1 MSQSASSSSSTSV
14 TVGGGNTTNRVN
26 KGIVFPN
33 ELVSDFTVSSVTLL
47 RQCPNHVNL
56 TVLAPVGLN
65 SPGATPRIDTTYNY
79 IVQGTL
85 NLDTLGGRRIVSDD
99 GDGRIALQILIC
111 DVTAASFCSPF
122 VHDRF
127 NARLQAAQNNNTDA
141 TAGNQDTHEHS
152 EPIFLYL
159 PTNETVLN
167 FTVTVPLTPLVAGQ
181 YFTIGYAQFFTT
193 DSLTGNAS
201 SVPLTRYDIANA
213 ASIPVVTFQP
223 PPRIERVSL
232 NVEIMVGIVVG
243 LASLGI
249 LFMLYQ
255 TYIHRNNQIM
265 KLSQGKFLM
274 VLLVSALI
282 GSISVVFINPKND
295 LYCKLFPPFA
305 YIPCTVIYAVA
316 LARVW
321 RAQTLLS
328 PLLQEFYENWF
339 TTYFNRMV
347 DTLAG
352 MSDSGHLRRTVS
364 DGRLVRVIL
373 IFTTPELILQ
383 ILGQVLQ
390 PRSAG
395 VRFNADQSEGSAFC
409 DHGVNEFLSFA
420 TWSFLSVLILN
431 VILLVVAQASRKLPS
446 LFNEVK
452 GIVAMSAFNFGIVA
466 VGYTVVR
473 LSQSPGSSPS
483 ITLIVWGSVVLSITL
498 NSSIRLVWPKL
509 KMVSKERCWGI
520 MFVAFIHY

>member
-1 MSQSASSSSSTSV
+1 MSQSASASINS
-14 TVGGGNTTNRVN
+14 GANTTSND
-26 KGIVFPN
+26 GIVFPN
-33 ELVSDFTVSSVTLL
+33 ELVADFVVSEAVTLL
-47 RQCPNHVNL
+47 RQCPEGVNL
-56 TVLAPVGLN
+56 TVMSPPELN
-65 SPGATPRIDTTYNY
+65 SPDTTPRIATEYDY
-79 IVQGTL
+79 IVEGSL
-85 NLDTLGGRRIVSDD
+85 NLSTLEGRRIISDD
-99 GDGRIALQILIC
+99 GDGRIALQIIVC
-111 DVTAASFCSPF
+111 DAVISGFCSPF
-122 VHDRF
+122 VHEQS
-127 NARLQAAQNNNTDA
+127 NARLAAEGKKTSA
-141 TAGNQDTHEHS
+141 PPGTMHGGTHIHS
-152 EPIFLYL
+152 EWVILNL
-159 PTNETVLN
+159 PTNATVLN
-167 FTVTVPLTPLVAGQ
+167 FEVTVPLKPLVGGQ
-181 YFTIGYAQFFTT
+181 FFTIGYAQFFTT

-223 PPRIERVSL
+223 PPRIAEVSL
-232 NVEIMVGIVVG
+232 TLEIIVGLVAG
-243 LASLGI
+243 LASLVI

-339 TTYFNRMV
+339 TTYFNRLV

-409 DHGVNEFLSFA
+409 DHSVNEFLSFA